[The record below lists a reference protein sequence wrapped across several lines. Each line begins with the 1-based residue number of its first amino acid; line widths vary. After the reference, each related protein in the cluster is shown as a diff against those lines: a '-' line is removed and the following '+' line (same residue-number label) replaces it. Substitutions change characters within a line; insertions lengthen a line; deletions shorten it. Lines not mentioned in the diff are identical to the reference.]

1 MEALITLIMLIPIF
15 LWLLLNIYFANYKIG
30 RNRKKMVKMLKR
42 EGLPEHTS
50 IRIAEHIFPK
60 MELSP
65 WRLRSLMSEVNPV
78 RGKKGK
84 LVGKQDR

>member
-1 MEALITLIMLIPIF
+1 
-15 LWLLLNIYFANYKIG
+15 
-30 RNRKKMVKMLKR
+30 MVKMLKR